1 MTERHIQQL
10 YPRLV
15 VSDGAAAID
24 FYQRA
29 LDATERVRY
38 TDPNGKIVHAELAIG
53 PATVAV
59 KDEDDGDRAP
69 TSLGGTPVVIDLYV
83 DDADAVAAAMA
94 DAGATVRYPV
104 RDHPYGERA
113 GRLTDPFGHDW
124 MVAQRTED
132 LTPEEVQRRTEAMF
146 TQQ

>member
-1 MTERHIQQL
+1 MTEIHIQQL

-29 LDATERVRY
+29 LGATETVRY
-38 TDPNGKIVHAELAIG
+38 TGPGGKIVHAELAIG

-59 KDEDDGDRAP
+59 KDEDGDDRAP

-83 DDADAVAAAMA
+83 DDADAVAASMT
-94 DAGATVRYPV
+94 DAGATVLHPV
-104 RDHPYGERA
+104 SDQPYGERG
-113 GRLTDPFGHDW
+113 GRLADPYGHQW
-124 MVAQRTED
+124 AIAQRLED

-146 TQQ
+146 GQ